1 MDNCKKFII
10 NNKIGEYLENEL
22 LSKYTTYRVG
32 GIAKLIVYPYSST
45 SLISLLKY
53 LNDNNIE
60 YKVIG
65 KGSNL
70 IFSSKVYDGVIIIL
84 DKLRNM
90 EINDNVID
98 VEAGYN
104 IIKLANDTAKLGLS
118 GLEFAAG
125 IPGTIGGG
133 VFMNAGAYL
142 SSFSDIVKSV
152 TFLDKT
158 FNIKTFTNDE
168 LNYSYRN
175 SILKENNY
183 IVLSAKLE
191 LTPKNPDE
199 IKNIIDDRRQRRIES
214 QPLEYPSAGSVFRN
228 PEGDYAGRLIEE
240 AGLKGKKVG
249 GAMVSTKHANFIINE
264 NNATGED
271 IKELIKLI
279 EKTIKDKYNIDLVL
293 EQELVNFD

>member
-32 GIAKLIVYPYSST
+32 GIAKLIVYPYTST

-53 LNDNNIE
+53 LNDNNVK

-70 IFSSKVYDGVIIIL
+70 IFSSKVYDGVLIIL
-84 DKLRNM
+84 DKLKNI

-191 LTPKNPDE
+191 LTHKNPDE
-199 IKNIIDDRRQRRIES
+199 IKNIMDDRRQRRIES

-271 IKELIKLI
+271 IKELIKII